1 MQEAESPD
9 IIEFEGN
16 SYAVAGINGPEP
28 FTPRQYGL
36 EPLGFAW
43 GLQRGFQA
51 FYLLQDNSL
60 VLDSLCICS
69 NNLQKPSSLLGIDPV
84 KEEVVWTYDY
94 RYNNVLIELP
104 FTGFLLIARGFIE
117 NIQEEVGFHPIWKY
131 TIALELHFR
140 RGRLLERRDCS
151 TKLAKL
157 RAQAVK
163 QPIPSRPN
171 RNSSDRERESY
182 ESWLDKAFDRSYT
195 LEH

>member
-1 MQEAESPD
+1 MSYNRFMQEAESPD

-94 RYNNVLIELP
+94 RYNNVLI
-104 FTGFLLIARGFIE
+104 
-117 NIQEEVGFHPIWKY
+117 
-131 TIALELHFR
+131 
-140 RGRLLERRDCS
+140 D
-151 TKLAKL
+151 
-157 RAQAVK
+157 
-163 QPIPSRPN
+163 
-171 RNSSDRERESY
+171 
-182 ESWLDKAFDRSYT
+182 
-195 LEH
+195 